1 VRVIHDPS
9 VRRCFFDNGT
19 QRGAQKPKSW

>member
-1 VRVIHDPS
+1 VIHDPS

-19 QRGAQKPKSW
+19 QRGAQNPKS